1 MLKKLVLTGARGN
14 LGTVLREPLSKMCET
29 LVTTDIRKAP
39 DDLLPNEHYVQAD
52 LSRMEEIEPLLKG
65 ADMVIHFG
73 AIVDE
78 KPFEELLG
86 PNFIGAYNVW
96 EAAHRH
102 GVRRV
107 VYASSIHAVGM
118 YPTNA
123 GIDTEVAH
131 RPDTFYGLAKCF
143 AEDLGRM
150 YWEKRGLESVHLR
163 ILSCTPE
170 PQNTRALGTWLSYG
184 DLVRLV
190 TRAIDTPTTGFTVIY
205 GVSANTRAPVSNHR
219 VPFLGYQPQD
229 NAESHAPALFAK
241 APPADPQ
248 DLALT
253 RVGGPFAAIPLGES
267 GIAAIK
273 AMSEAGTAAPLP
285 ATDERKGKSKRNK
298 DEGGRDATGKKKGKS
313 ATKSTN

>member
-1 MLKKLVLTGARGN
+1 MKMLTRIVLTGAAGS
-14 LGTVLREPLSKMCET
+14 LGTTLRAPLAAMCAS
-29 LVTTDIRKAP
+29 LLSTDISPAP
-39 DDLLPNEHYVQAD
+39 ATLLPNEVWAQAD
-52 LSRMEEIEPLLKG
+52 LAQMDQIAPLLVG
-65 ADMVIHFG
+65 ADMVVHFG

-78 KPFEELLG
+78 KPFEELWG
-86 PNFIGAYNVW
+86 PNFVGAYNVW

-102 GVRRV
+102 GLRRV

-123 GIDTEVAH
+123 GIDTEVPH

-150 YWEKRGLESVHLR
+150 YWEKRGLEAVCLR

-170 PQNTRALGTWLSYG
+170 PQNTRALGTWLSHG

-190 TRAIDTPTTGFTVIY
+190 TRAIDTPTTGFAVIY
-205 GVSANTRAPVSNHR
+205 GVSDNTRAPVSNAR
-219 VPFLGYQPQD
+219 VPFLGYRPQD
-229 NAESHAPALFAK
+229 NAETMAEALFAK

-267 GIAAIK
+267 GVAAIRR
-273 AMSEAGTAAPLP
+273 MSEAPGTK
-285 ATDERKGKSKRNK
+285 TGKS
-298 DEGGRDATGKKKGKS
+298 
-313 ATKSTN
+313 

>member
-14 LGTVLREPLSKMCET
+14 LGTVLREPLSQMCET

-52 LSRMEEIEPLLKG
+52 LSRMDEIEPLLKG

-86 PNFIGAYNVW
+86 PNFVGATTCGRPPIATVSNAW
-96 EAAHRH
+96 STPHRSTPSACIRPTPASTPRSPTAPTPSTASPNASPRISAACT
-102 GVRRV
+102 GKSAGWNPSTC
-107 VYASSIHAVGM
+107 ASSPA
-118 YPTNA
+118 
-123 GIDTEVAH
+123 
-131 RPDTFYGLAKCF
+131 RPS
-143 AEDLGRM
+143 R
-150 YWEKRGLESVHLR
+150 R
-163 ILSCTPE
+163 TP
-170 PQNTRALGTWLSYG
+170 ALGSTWLSYG

-205 GVSANTRAPVSNHR
+205 GVSANTRAPVSNAR

-229 NAESHAPALFAK
+229 NAEVHAPALFAK
-241 APPADPQ
+241 APPANPQ

-253 RVGGPFAAIPLGES
+253 RVGGPFAAIPWVRAVSLRS
-267 GIAAIK
+267 R
-273 AMSEAGTAAPLP
+273 P
-285 ATDERKGKSKRNK
+285 
-298 DEGGRDATGKKKGKS
+298 
-313 ATKSTN
+313 

>member
-14 LGTVLREPLSKMCET
+14 LGTVLRDPLSRMCKT

-52 LSRMEEIEPLLKG
+52 LSRMEEIAPLLKG

-78 KPFEELLG
+78 KPFEDLLG
-86 PNFIGAYNVW
+86 PNFVGAYNVW

-102 GVRRV
+102 GVKRV

-190 TRAIDTPTTGFTVIY
+190 TRAIDTPTVGFSVIY

-219 VPFLGYQPQD
+219 VPFLGYRPED
-229 NAESHAPALFAK
+229 NAETHAPALFAK

-267 GIAAIK
+267 GLAAIK
-273 AMSEAGTAAPLP
+273 AMTEAGSAP
-285 ATDERKGKSKRNK
+285 AQGRKGKSGRSTNDAK
-298 DEGGRDATGKKKGKS
+298 DTGTSRKKGKS
-313 ATKSTN
+313 ATKDTD